1 MRARDLAMLVGLAAI
16 WGLSYLFIRVAVVP
30 LGPLVVAFLRV
41 VVAGCG
47 LAAFALLA
55 GRRGE
60 IPPLD
65 RRFLV
70 LGIANAAIPYAA
82 ISFAELHITASM
94 AAILNATTPLF
105 AAVVAAS
112 WDRERLATRTLVGI
126 VLGFAGVAVLVGW
139 NPTPVDGWFSLAVA
153 AMLGASLAYGFATV
167 YARRTLRNVTS
178 FGAAT
183 GQQIG
188 AAVALLPFALT
199 SAALGD
205 ADPTPGRPA
214 VLAILGL
221 GLLCTSLAYLLYFR
235 LIATVGPVRTASVT
249 FLIPIFGI
257 GWSALFLGEAIRP
270 SMLAGLAII
279 LASVVLVG
287 GVRPPRWLREG
298 VPALRPGG

>member
-1 MRARDLAMLVGLAAI
+1 MRARDLAMLIGLAAI
-16 WGLSYLFIRVAVVP
+16 WGLSYLFIRIAVVP

-47 LAAFALLA
+47 LAAFALIA
-55 GRRGE
+55 GRRRE
-60 IPPLD
+60 IPALD
-65 RRFLV
+65 ARFLV
-70 LGIANAAIPYAA
+70 LGVANAAIPYAA

-105 AAVVAAS
+105 AAVVAAT

-139 NPTPVDGWFSLAVA
+139 NPAPVNGWFSLAVA

-167 YARRTLRNVTS
+167 YAKRTLRNVSS

-188 AAVALLPFALT
+188 AAVALVPFALT
-199 SAALGD
+199 SAAFGEV
-205 ADPTPGRPA
+205 DPAPGAPV

-235 LIATVGPVRTASVT
+235 LIATVGAVRTASVT

-257 GWSALFLGEAIRP
+257 AWSALFLGESVRP

-287 GVRPPRWLREG
+287 GVQPPRWLRNG